1 MNKHSPLLH
10 IYLVNSI
17 AFGEMSQAR
26 DLLNLLLYT
35 TPTSQKPPNSE
46 LPPAS
51 LTATTVN
58 KPPQIPSVQAFN
70 AQLAIGGKDL
80 ALRKAASLFKAAAD
94 RMDKG
99 RAASESYWVDALK
112 IRRSNWGLLPAPLP
126 SGSATGKGADRSS
139 KDFLISFGLE
149 ECVYFC
155 FVLL

>member
-1 MNKHSPLLH
+1 M
-10 IYLVNSI
+10 YLANSVV
-17 AFGEMSQAR
+17 FGEMSQAR

-35 TPTSQKPPNSE
+35 TPTAQKPPNSE

-51 LTATTVN
+51 LTATTAT
-58 KPPQIPSVQAFN
+58 KPPQILSVQAFN

-112 IRRSNWGLLPAPLP
+112 IRRNNWGLLPAPLP
-126 SGSATGKGADRSS
+126 PGSATGKGADRSS
-139 KDFLISFGLE
+139 KDFLISYGLE
-149 ECVYFC
+149 ECMYFC
-155 FVLL
+155 ATLL